1 MLNKNPIPIYN
12 QIIESMLQSIR
23 DGVYKPGQQLPT
35 QKELCEKYQISLMT
49 LRKVLDEL
57 QRMQVIQSIPGKGI
71 YVSPGRKE
79 TDYGTLVG
87 FDEQMARLGLIP
99 RTQTLEIKQVPA
111 PTIIAEMLRINPGE
125 KMIYVKRLRFADDR
139 PVSLYKVYI
148 PHYLVPDIVDKGLAQ
163 KSLFKMLREEYGYK
177 LVGSRNTV
185 SAVVPDEES
194 RKLLELTE
202 TTALLLREQVTF
214 IESGEVIEYS
224 VNLSRGDMYCTR
236 YDEGRIF

>member
-1 MLNKNPIPIYN
+1 MSTTNTVPVYYK
-12 QIIESMLQSIR
+12 IIESMLQSLR
-23 DGVYKPGQQLPT
+23 DGTYKPGQQLPT

-71 YVSPGRKE
+71 YASLRRKE
-79 TDYGTLVG
+79 TDYGSLIG
-87 FDEQMARLGLIP
+87 FEEQMARLGLAP
-99 RTQTLEIKQVPA
+99 RTVTLEINQLPA
-111 PTIIAEMLRINPGE
+111 PTIIAEILRIRPGE
-125 KMIYVKRLRFADDR
+125 KMVYVKRLRFADDR

-148 PHYLVPDIVDKGLAQ
+148 PHYLVPDIVEKGLAQ

-185 SAVVPDEES
+185 TAVVPDEES
-194 RKLLELTE
+194 KQLLELTE
-202 TTALLLREQVTF
+202 TTALLLREQVTY

>member
-1 MLNKNPIPIYN
+1 MSNTNPIPVYN
-12 QIIESMLQSIR
+12 QIIETMLQSFR
-23 DGVYKPGQQLPT
+23 EGVYKPGQQLPT

-71 YVSPGRKE
+71 YVSPRRKE

-87 FDEQMARLGLIP
+87 FDEQMARLGLVP
-99 RTQTLEIKQVPA
+99 RTQTLEIKQLPA
-111 PTIIAEMLRINPGE
+111 PTIIAEILRINPGE

-163 KSLFKMLREEYGYK
+163 KSLFKMLREEFGYK

-194 RKLLELTE
+194 RKFLELTE
-202 TTALLLREQVTF
+202 ITALLLREQVTF